1 MRDLRRFLSASETR
15 AGLAMLAPL
24 ALIALVAPLLFPR
37 DPMAIVGQPLLRPF
51 HDGALPL
58 GTDRLGRDVLA
69 QLVHSARTSLLVG
82 LAAALSALCVGAVIG
97 TIAGFA
103 GRITDEVLMRV
114 TEAFQTVPAFLLAL
128 AFVSVIGPSL
138 SSVVIA
144 IVLGAWPAPARV
156 ARAEVLSI
164 REKDYVAAARVVGK
178 RPVEIAF
185 REILP
190 NALPPV
196 LALSSVIVAS
206 AILIEAALSFLGLGD
221 PNRVTWG
228 GMIAEGRNV
237 LRSAPYLSIIPGVA
251 LVVAVLAVYLLG
263 EGAARARLSK
273 RSYE

>member
-1 MRDLRRFLSASETR
+1 MTSLRRFLSTGEAR
-15 AGLAMLAPL
+15 AGLAMLMP
-24 ALIALVAPLLFPR
+24 LIALALLAPVIFPG

-51 HDGALPL
+51 QESALPL

-69 QLVHSARTSLLVG
+69 QLVHGAQTSLLVG
-82 LAAALSALCVGAVIG
+82 LAAALSALCIGAVIG
-97 TIAGFA
+97 TIAGFG
-103 GRITDEVLMRV
+103 GRVADEVLMRI

-128 AFVSVIGPSL
+128 AFVSVIGPTL
-138 SSVVIA
+138 ASVVFAIA
-144 IVLGAWPAPARV
+144 LGAWPAPARV

-178 RPVEIAF
+178 RPFEIAF

-221 PNRVTWG
+221 PNRITWG
-228 GMIAEGRNV
+228 GMIAEGRTV
-237 LRSAPYLSIIPGVA
+237 LRSASYLSIIPGIA
-251 LVVAVLAVYLLG
+251 LVIAVLAVYLLG
-263 EGAARARLSK
+263 EGAAKARLSK
-273 RSYE
+273 RSYA

>member
-1 MRDLRRFLSASETR
+1 MNGLHRFLDTGEAR
-15 AGLAMLAPL
+15 AGLVLLVPL
-24 ALIALVAPLLFPR
+24 VIAALVAPLFYPN
-37 DPMAIVGQPLLRPF
+37 DPMAIAGDPLLRPF
-51 HDGALPL
+51 QNSALPL

-69 QLVHSARTSLLVG
+69 QLLHGAQTSLLVG
-82 LAAALSALCVGAVIG
+82 LAAALSALCFGAVIG
-97 TIAGFA
+97 TIAGFG
-103 GRITDEVLMRV
+103 GRLADEILMRL

-138 SSVVIA
+138 TSVIA
-144 IVLGAWPAPARV
+144 AIALGAWPAPARV

-164 REKDYVAAARVVGK
+164 REKDYVAAARVIGK
-178 RPVEIAF
+178 RPIEIAF

-228 GMIAEGRNV
+228 GMVAEGRTV
-237 LRSAPYLSIIPGVA
+237 LRSASYLSIIPGIA
-251 LVVAVLAVYLLG
+251 LVVTVLAIYLLG
-263 EGAARARLSK
+263 EGAAKARISK
-273 RSYE
+273 RSYA